1 LTQQTNKKT
10 QIMTIRLN
18 YKTKKAE
25 VKFTDK
31 TIIECNYSF
40 SKNTEPDKYGAIYS
54 TLTIKK

>member
-1 LTQQTNKKT
+1 
-10 QIMTIRLN
+10 MTITLN

-31 TIIECNYSF
+31 TVIECDYSF
-40 SKNTEPDKYGAIYS
+40 SKKTQPDKHGAIYS